1 MKQIRRKKAQH
12 TTYTIEPIDEGT
24 KLGLEMLAFLK
35 KVLEKTKRNMDE
47 KTKRNKVTT
56 TET

>member
-1 MKQIRRKKAQH
+1 MKRTKRKKAQH

-47 KTKRNKVTT
+47 KKQNETT
-56 TET
+56 NYTEI

>member
-1 MKQIRRKKAQH
+1 MKRTKRKKAQH
-12 TTYTIEPIDEGT
+12 KTYTIETIDEGT

-47 KTKRNKVTT
+47 KKQNETK
-56 TET
+56 